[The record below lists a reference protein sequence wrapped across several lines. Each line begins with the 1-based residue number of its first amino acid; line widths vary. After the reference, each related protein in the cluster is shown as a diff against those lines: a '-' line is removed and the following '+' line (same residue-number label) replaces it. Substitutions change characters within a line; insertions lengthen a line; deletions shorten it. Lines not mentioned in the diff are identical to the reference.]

1 MQTSH
6 GSLARISLPEILR
19 QCTLKQSTGT
29 LTLNRGKIEKKLYF
43 NKGKL
48 DYIASNKSGER
59 LGEFLVHKGDLTR
72 SWASFLLKDSE
83 RRGIGF
89 TTSLLKKNI
98 LNEDDLSR
106 VFSRLAAKAVAD
118 AISWT
123 SGSFEFNPKLPEEV
137 VRGPVKISEE
147 DVISAALQSDTGQGS
162 TDEKLIR
169 TIAQKMATRSF
180 YMPLLPSLVA
190 KLEKL
195 WRNQENEQI
204 IAIARADQV
213 LTVHV
218 LRVLNAGD
226 NTLEDACFS
235 FSDAQQHYS
244 AEHLSGI
251 IRSKATTADRPHQ
264 PDTVAQL
271 QQHALS
277 CALLSEKI
285 ATQLGEDPELA
296 YTCALLHNVGKVA
309 LLQLLDDNVSKEIN
323 VSAQMK
329 KLHQNTGALLA
340 RRWNLHSAVYAT
352 IRHYAN
358 PGEAEEN
365 ALMAQ
370 IVHLSHHMLQNP
382 ERLEPCKE
390 QCPGINFDQLHIDA
404 LKANLSEIDEL
415 AAAAFSL

>member
-1 MQTSH
+1 MQKSH

-29 LTLNRGKIEKKLYF
+29 LTLNRAGIEKNLYF

-59 LGEFLVHKGDLTR
+59 LGEFLVHNGDLTR
-72 SWASFLLKDSE
+72 SWASFLLKDSQ
-83 RRGIGF
+83 RNSIGF
-89 TTSLLKKNI
+89 TTNLLKKNI
-98 LNEDDLSR
+98 LNEDDLSKI
-106 VFSRLAAKAVAD
+106 FSRLAAKAVAD

-147 DVISAALQSDTGQGS
+147 DVITAALQSDAIQGS

-195 WRNQENEQI
+195 WRNQENKQI

-226 NTLEDACFS
+226 NAQGNSCFS
-235 FSDAQQHYS
+235 FNDAEQHYS

-251 IRSKATTADRPHQ
+251 IRSKAATADRPHQ

-285 ATQLGEDPELA
+285 ATQLGEDAQLA

-309 LLQLLDDNVSKEIN
+309 LLQLLDDEVSKEIN
-323 VSAQMK
+323 VSAQLK

-352 IRHYAN
+352 IRHYDK

-370 IVHLSHHMLQNP
+370 IIHLSHHLVQEP
-382 ERLEPCKE
+382 DCLESCKE
-390 QCPGINFDQLHIDA
+390 HCPDINFDQLQIDSLVA
-404 LKANLSEIDEL
+404 DLPLIDEL
-415 AAAAFSL
+415 VTAAFSS